1 MDLIAGISHIENSLT
16 GRQANHGEKKSAR
29 KNSRVEAA
37 EEQKEPADI
46 SHSATEYDS
55 RLGRKLD
62 TNA

>member
-1 MDLIAGISHIENSLT
+1 MDLIAGISYIENSLA
-16 GRQANHGEKKSAR
+16 GRQPEHGEKKSAR
-29 KNSRVEAA
+29 KNIRVETA
-37 EEQKEPADI
+37 EEQKEPAEV